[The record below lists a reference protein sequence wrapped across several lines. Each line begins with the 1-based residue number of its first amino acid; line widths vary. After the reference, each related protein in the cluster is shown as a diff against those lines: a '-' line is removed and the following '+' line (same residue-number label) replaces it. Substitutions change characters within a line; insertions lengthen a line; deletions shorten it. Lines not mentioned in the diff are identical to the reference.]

1 MVVQKRVVEHPVAK
15 KSADGSYILS
25 AGEISVFSVCPQ
37 SWDLKWNK
45 RGESKPASL
54 ESVLGQRLHSD
65 WSKLFEESLRLS
77 SAIRLLAVLLCSML
91 VVFMTI
97 HSSRVPL
104 NDLFQLSWRSKGL
117 QLILLV
123 LATLWLIGSFR
134 KEVKR
139 RHVRAGFSP
148 EDIALAID
156 GSAMLP
162 DREYISQAQGI
173 AGRPDAIIEENGK
186 VIPVERKPMAKKLRD
201 RYVVQLLVYMR
212 LVEEFEGER
221 PPHGYLL
228 LGPSCR
234 RIKVE
239 NSENKQA
246 WVSGLIR
253 EMRRILDGS
262 PPRPTPH
269 PKKCAKCDVK
279 ERCSARQDIVG
290 IRESVPSATATS
302 HSDSD

>member
-1 MVVQKRVVEHPVAK
+1 LQE
-15 KSADGSYILS
+15 
-25 AGEISVFSVCPQ
+25 
-37 SWDLKWNK
+37 
-45 RGESKPASL
+45 
-54 ESVLGQRLHSD
+54 
-65 WSKLFEESLRLS
+65 
-77 SAIRLLAVLLCSML
+77 
-91 VVFMTI
+91 
-97 HSSRVPL
+97 
-104 NDLFQLSWRSKGL
+104 LFQLSWRSRGL
-117 QLILLV
+117 QLVLLV
-123 LATLWLIGSFR
+123 VTTLWLIGSFR

-139 RHVRAGFSP
+139 RHAGAGFSP
-148 EDIALAID
+148 EEIALAID

-186 VIPVERKPMAKKLRD
+186 VIPVERKPLAKKLRD

-253 EMRRILDGS
+253 EMRRILDGA

-269 PKKCAKCDVK
+269 PKKCAKCDVR
-279 ERCSARQDIVG
+279 ERCSARQDLVD
-290 IRESVPSATATS
+290 IRGAASRGSPASEN
-302 HSDSD
+302 DSG

>member
-1 MVVQKRVVEHPVAK
+1 VAK
-15 KSADGSYILS
+15 KRADGSYTLS

-45 RGESKPASL
+45 RGASKPASL
-54 ESVLGQRLHSD
+54 ESLLGQRLHTD
-65 WSKLFEESLRLS
+65 WSQLFEESLRLS
-77 SAIRLLAVLLCSML
+77 SAIRLLAVLLCCMM

-97 HSSRVPL
+97 NSSRVPL
-104 NDLFQLSWRSKGL
+104 HELFQLSWRSKGL
-117 QLILLV
+117 QLVLLV
-123 LATLWLIGSFR
+123 ATTLWLMGSFR

-139 RHVRAGFSP
+139 RHVGAGFSP
-148 EDIALAID
+148 EEIALAID
-156 GSAMLP
+156 GSSILP
-162 DREYISQAQGI
+162 DREYISDAQGL
-173 AGRPDAIIEENGK
+173 AGRPDAIIQENGK

-253 EMRRILDGS
+253 EMRRVLDGA
-262 PPRPTPH
+262 PARPTPH

-279 ERCSARQDIVG
+279 ERCSARQDTVA
-290 IRESVPSATATS
+290 IRGAASSATPPSESEAE
-302 HSDSD
+302 